1 MVKDA
6 RPVGILMLDTA
17 FPRPVGD
24 IGNAASFDF
33 PVLYRTV
40 EAAVPDRVVRQS
52 DRELLPAFIDAG
64 QALIEDGA
72 GSITTSC
79 GFLVLF
85 QKELEDALSV
95 PVITSSLCQIAAVNA
110 ALPDGKKAGVLTI
123 SGSSLTAVHLE
134 AAGAPSDTPV
144 GSTEGGQEF
153 TRAILN
159 NETGLDLNLTRKD
172 NVEAAKALIA
182 AHPEVGA
189 LVLECTN
196 MGPYIPEIKSETGL
210 PVFSILDVVRDLHR
224 VKNPR

>member
-24 IGNAASFDF
+24 IGNTASFDF

-52 DRELLPAFIDAG
+52 DRELLPAFIEAG
-64 QALIEDGA
+64 QALIKDGA
-72 GSITTSC
+72 GAITTSC

-85 QKELEDALSV
+85 QKELEDALGV
-95 PVITSSLCQIAAVNA
+95 PVITSSLCQVSAVNA
-110 ALPDGKKAGVLTI
+110 ALPNGKRAGVLTI
-123 SGSSLTAVHLE
+123 SGTSLTAAHLK
-134 AAGAPSDTPV
+134 ASGATIDTPL
-144 GSTEGGQEF
+144 GSTEGGKEF

-159 NETGLDLNLTRKD
+159 NETALDFNLARDD
-172 NVEAAKALIA
+172 NVDAAKELIT
-182 AHPEVGA
+182 AHSEVGA

-196 MGPYIPEIKSETGL
+196 MGPYIPDIKSETGL
-210 PVFSILDVVRDLHR
+210 PVFSILDVVRDLH
-224 VKNPR
+224 KIANPQ

>member
-95 PVITSSLCQIAAVNA
+95 PVITRRFVR
-110 ALPDGKKAGVLTI
+110 LP
-123 SGSSLTAVHLE
+123 
-134 AAGAPSDTPV
+134 P
-144 GSTEGGQEF
+144 
-153 TRAILN
+153 
-159 NETGLDLNLTRKD
+159 
-172 NVEAAKALIA
+172 
-182 AHPEVGA
+182 
-189 LVLECTN
+189 
-196 MGPYIPEIKSETGL
+196 
-210 PVFSILDVVRDLHR
+210 
-224 VKNPR
+224 